1 MAAGRGESAAL
12 ARARTPPGRGA
23 PGRAGAVPGATTQWG
38 AAGVLLR
45 PASGRGPLPRRDRAR
60 PRQGCRGPGA
70 EPEAAAGAGG
80 ARLEPVEGYAGHGR
94 LPGRSP
100 PRRARP
106 GPASPAPAVPS
117 RRPRDSGSP
126 LSRPSTPSCSDD
138 REVWNDGRGKYKG
151 CGYRYPLRSEQ
162 DQSAQGRGFPRFR
175 RSKAPA
181 RSSESCRV
189 CAASSC
195 PSRSKLLEDSQTLTA
210 KLLSPLIQQ
219 ELRRLEESRWL
230 GTPSRGLGSTE
241 PELLKGQ
248 AASQPSEKTRRHKH
262 IQPSE
267 LHADLPDRRWSPSRA
282 RGAMPVPPSLPSRRC
297 SSGRRRD
304 PAPTRG
310 APPTPTRP
318 APRPSGGRRAPG
330 GESGPAAGGPGEPA
344 LRRRSP
350 GPALADRR
358 FALLFCRLSFA
369 GSAPVVR
376 IHV

>member
-162 DQSAQGRGFPRFR
+162 DQSAQGRGFPRF
-175 RSKAPA
+175 AQ
-181 RSSESCRV
+181 SCWV
-189 CAASSC
+189 GA
-195 PSRSKLLEDSQTLTA
+195 
-210 KLLSPLIQQ
+210 
-219 ELRRLEESRWL
+219 
-230 GTPSRGLGSTE
+230 G
-241 PELLKGQ
+241 
-248 AASQPSEKTRRHKH
+248 
-262 IQPSE
+262 
-267 LHADLPDRRWSPSRA
+267 SPSLA
-282 RGAMPVPPSLPSRRC
+282 RGARP
-297 SSGRRRD
+297 GRRPGRPPLGG
-304 PAPTRG
+304 PAPIQGTRAELG
-310 APPTPTRP
+310 KLSCLCSLQLPF
-318 APRPSGGRRAPG
+318 
-330 GESGPAAGGPGEPA
+330 EEQAAGGLPDADGEAAEPPDPAGAAAARGVPLARHAQPRPRKHGAGAAQGPGRLAAIGEDKTAQAYTVGA
-344 LRRRSP
+344 LT
-350 GPALADRR
+350 
-358 FALLFCRLSFA
+358 
-369 GSAPVVR
+369 
-376 IHV
+376 